1 MMSKNQMK
9 LMKRRIAT
17 IIIAVTSILMTASCG
32 GSEKPDPEV
41 LPTGMIVSPTSLT
54 LNIGE
59 TQKLD
64 IKLLPENVSQ
74 KYYDDISF
82 NVSPYNKRGNI
93 YVDKKNHT
101 VQASVAGIY
110 KLGIHVPDFPVTNRS
125 IEIIVLNTPGHG
137 STEDPVDDSSWG
149 L

>member
-1 MMSKNQMK
+1 M
-9 LMKRRIAT
+9 RRIIT
-17 IIIAVTSILMTASCG
+17 ILFAVTSILMIASCG

-54 LNIGE
+54 MNIGE

-82 NVSPYNKRGNI
+82 NVSPYNMRGNI
-93 YVDKKNHT
+93 FVDKKNHT
-101 VQASVAGIY
+101 VQAKVAGKYGLAIF
-110 KLGIHVPDFPVTNRS
+110 VPDFPVTNRS

-137 STEDPVDDSSWG
+137 STEDPEDDNSWG